1 MSSKKEESEKLK
13 RKIASKKQFD
23 LKCKVC
29 HKKYGKFFTF
39 HHKQYI
45 EGERRYTKILRQPM
59 TTIYT
64 YYQ

>member
-1 MSSKKEESEKLK
+1 MQPQKYLKVFSVMRKPMTKKDDSDNLK

-39 HHKQYI
+39 HHKQYC
-45 EGERRYTKILRQPM
+45 GYG
-59 TTIYT
+59 
-64 YYQ
+64 

>member
-1 MSSKKEESEKLK
+1 MQPQKYLKVFSVMRKPMTKKDDSDNLK

-29 HKKYGKFFTF
+29 HKKYGKLFTY

-45 EGERRYTKILRQPM
+45 QS
-59 TTIYT
+59 
-64 YYQ
+64 